1 MDGDGLR
8 FVVNDERDINVL
20 MLIWRLQCTLGHVQ
34 GLIER

>member
-20 MLIWRLQCTLGHVQ
+20 MISKNALVMV
-34 GLIER
+34 GLIA